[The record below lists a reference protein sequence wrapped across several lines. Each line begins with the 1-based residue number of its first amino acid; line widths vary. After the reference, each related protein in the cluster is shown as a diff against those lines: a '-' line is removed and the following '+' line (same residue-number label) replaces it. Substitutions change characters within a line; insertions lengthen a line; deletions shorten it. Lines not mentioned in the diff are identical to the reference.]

1 MAKENEPLQIQ
12 ISIWEKTIDV
22 QMHFNDLCLKIR
34 SFAVSILGVLLGASA
49 ISYRFAPWLFWL
61 FQAA

>member
-49 ISYRFAPWLFWL
+49 I
-61 FQAA
+61 